1 MPPQPCA
8 ARYLFACLVH
18 FINNAKWMFEMPKIK
33 TVRGAAKR
41 FKKTA
46 SGGFKRKHA
55 NLRHILTKKSTKR
68 KRHLRPKGMVSKGD
82 LGLVIACLPYA

>member
-1 MPPQPCA
+1 
-8 ARYLFACLVH
+8 
-18 FINNAKWMFEMPKIK
+18 MPKIK

-82 LGLVIACLPYA
+82 LAWLLLVCRTHKQFFRLELRDDRRSIWLA